1 MKNKDFMNIAPRSL
15 MLLGLAATLALTAC
29 GGGGGGGSSRDSTPP
44 TASLDQ
50 TGPVLD
56 KTASIAV
63 TFSEPMDTAS
73 LQLGGELEAA
83 STPAWSNNDKTL
95 TLTPG
100 DGAWPR
106 GSGVDLRIDAK
117 DRAGNALA
125 TVTTAWLV
133 RLEFSTFQPAA
144 TVIGQ
149 ADFTGTGPNKGTG
162 AETDYHNPAAD
173 SLATPYGN
181 PAVSASGTLFISDTD
196 NYRVLG
202 YHALPTV
209 NTAAADFVLGQP
221 DFTSNEPGML
231 PRPEG
236 VSIAGGKMAVADS
249 DGNRVL
255 IYNTVPTSGGA
266 EPDVIVGQTSLDSED
281 TTCDATHLQYPE
293 AAELTPDGKLV
304 VADSSHNRVLI
315 WNTLPTT
322 HGQPADLVLGQ
333 PDFTRCAPDED
344 NQDGG
349 SVVHSARALDYPTG
363 LWTDGHRLAVID
375 NDNNRVLIWNTFPT
389 SHFQPADI
397 VLGQENFTQVS
408 ASADTLDSPYYI
420 DSNGEQLAVSDMYNH
435 RVLIWNRFP
444 TRNFQQADVVLGQSD
459 FAHNQ
464 PNDDN
469 QDGEDDGAAS
479 ARVLSFPTGVY
490 FYRDKLMVAE
500 AGNHRVLI
508 FQSQ

>member
-1 MKNKDFMNIAPRSL
+1 MSDKDFISMTPRGL
-15 MLLGLAATLALTAC
+15 TALGLAATLTLSAC
-29 GGGGGGGSSRDSTPP
+29 GGGGGGSGSRDGTPP

-56 KTASIAV
+56 KTARIVV
-63 TFSEPMDTAS
+63 TFSEPMDTDS
-73 LQLGGELEAA
+73 LQLGGALEAS
-83 STPAWSNNDKTL
+83 STLAWSDDGKTL

-100 DGAWPR
+100 DGTWPR
-106 GSGVDLRIDAK
+106 GSGVDLSIDAK
-117 DRAGNALA
+117 DRAGNALP
-125 TVTTAWLV
+125 TVTAAWLV
-133 RLEFSTFQPAA
+133 KLEFNTFQPAA

-162 AETDYHNPAAD
+162 AETDYDKPAAD

-181 PAVSASGTLFISDTD
+181 PAVSSSGTLFISDTD

-202 YHALPTV
+202 YHTFPTV

-221 DFTSNEPGML
+221 DFTSNEPGGL

-266 EPDVIVGQTSLDSED
+266 EPDVVVGQTSLDSED
-281 TTCDATHLQYPE
+281 TACDATHLRYPE
-293 AAELTPDGKLV
+293 AAVLTPDGKLV

-315 WNTLPTT
+315 WNALPTT

-333 PDFTRCAPDED
+333 PDFTRCAPDEGS
-344 NQDGG
+344 QDG
-349 SVVHSARALDYPTG
+349 SVVHSARALDFPTG
-363 LWTDGHRLAVID
+363 LWTDGHRLALAD

-397 VLGQENFTQVS
+397 VLGQADFTSVTGSAENL
-408 ASADTLDSPYYI
+408 DTPYGI
-420 DSNGEQLAVSDMYNH
+420 DSNGEQLAVTDSRNH
-435 RVLIWNRFP
+435 RVLIWNSFP
-444 TRNFQQADVVLGQSD
+444 TNNFQQADIVLGQSD
-459 FAHNQ
+459 LTHNQ
-464 PNDDN
+464 SNDDDQN
-469 QDGEDDGAAS
+469 GEDDGAAS
-479 ARVLSFPTGVY
+479 ARVLNFPTGVY
-490 FYRDKLMVAE
+490 FYRDKLMVPE

-508 FQSQ
+508 FQSL